1 MTVTNLWLL
10 KFILVK
16 SVYLSLLHQVGTLL
30 KQLCFMIYNGEVY
43 FLFLISLLIIVW
55 IYVTV
60 GLVFLL
66 IFN

>member
-16 SVYLSLLHQVGTLL
+16 SVYLFLLHQVGTLL